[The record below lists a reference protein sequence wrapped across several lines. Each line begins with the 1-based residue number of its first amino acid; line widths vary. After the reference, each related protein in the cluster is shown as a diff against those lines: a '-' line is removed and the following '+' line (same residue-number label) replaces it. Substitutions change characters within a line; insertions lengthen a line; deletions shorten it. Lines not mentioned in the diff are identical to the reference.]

1 MKKDHYYQLGLKT
14 LALIKDQRP
23 KPKLLLHSCC
33 APCNCYPML
42 YLHEYFDMTLYFN
55 NNNIYPYNEY
65 QLRLDELIK
74 YTDDFNLQHQ
84 ANIKIITTTYDNE
97 TFNKSLEPYK
107 DYPER
112 SNRCWLC
119 YELRMSEAYQY
130 ADDHHFDYF
139 TTVMTISRHKDAEVL
154 NQIGER
160 LALQHQSVKYF
171 HSDLKKG
178 GGSDNSVALVKSLDL
193 YRQQYCGCLYSYRD
207 MLKRKSQKSTSLHKN
222 DDII

>member
-112 SNRCWLC
+112 SNRCWSTFLSNPK
-119 YELRMSEAYQY
+119 LR
-130 ADDHHFDYF
+130 
-139 TTVMTISRHKDAEVL
+139 L
-154 NQIGER
+154 W
-160 LALQHQSVKYF
+160 
-171 HSDLKKG
+171 
-178 GGSDNSVALVKSLDL
+178 
-193 YRQQYCGCLYSYRD
+193 
-207 MLKRKSQKSTSLHKN
+207 
-222 DDII
+222 